1 MPSAPDAAL
10 AAGPAPDLWVI
21 EPRQHGVLERV
32 RELWHYRY
40 LWWYFA
46 AQSVTSMYR
55 RTKLGWMWLF
65 LRVTAPVGINSLIFG
80 GLLGVNS
87 SGPPY
92 FLFFVC
98 GSATWILFERS
109 LLVVTRSLE
118 QNRKLV
124 TKVYFPRLIL
134 PLSSVAPGLLYLAI
148 MLLVMIVTV
157 FYHRHR
163 SGVWYITLRPELL
176 VSVAAVFFALVFTVA
191 VGLWTSVLQARYRDI
206 RQGLRY
212 FMPFWMYFTPI
223 IYPVTID
230 TGTVAMAPRAQS
242 DVGRCRGL
250 QVGHAWRRPLDRPW
264 SHHVAGDD
272 RVDAGHR
279 HLVLQSRGNCVDR
292 QVVVSPTE
300 APKV

>member
-10 AAGPAPDLWVI
+10 AAAPAPDMWVI
-21 EPRQHGVLERV
+21 EPRQYGVLERA

-55 RTKLGWMWLF
+55 RTKLGWLWLF
-65 LRVTAPVGINSLIFG
+65 LRVSAPVGINSLIFG

-118 QNRKLV
+118 RNRKLV

-148 MLLVMIVTV
+148 MLLVMVLTV
-157 FYHRHR
+157 FYHRR
-163 SGVWYITLRPELL
+163 QSGVWYITLRPELL
-176 VSVAAVFFALVFTVA
+176 VSVVAVFFALIFTVA

-223 IYPVTID
+223 IYPVTTIPEQWRWVLALNPMSSVVEAFKW
-230 TGTVAMAPRAQS
+230 GTL
-242 DVGRCRGL
+242 G
-250 QVGHAWRRPLDRPW
+250 VGHLTVGGVTTSLAMIALT
-264 SHHVAGDD
+264 
-272 RVDAGHR
+272 
-279 HLVLQSRGNCVDR
+279 LVTGIWFFNRE
-292 QVVVSPTE
+292 E
-300 APKV
+300 ASSIDKM